1 MMNQEE
7 TDVQDFLQRI
17 ARSFLA
23 GAACLFINMTAG
35 IYGGLFFFKDKP
47 AIKNIIFY
55 IWMLVSVAAL
65 LWFLYKTWNKRF
77 PHG

>member
-1 MMNQEE
+1 MSQEE

-23 GAACLFINMTAG
+23 GAMCLFINMTIG
-35 IYGGLFFFKDKP
+35 IYGGWFFFTDRP
-47 AIKNIIFY
+47 TLGNIIFY
-55 IWMLVSVAAL
+55 IWLAVSVSAL
-65 LWFLYKTWNKRF
+65 LWYLYRTWNKRF

>member
-1 MMNQEE
+1 MNEE

-23 GAACLFINMTAG
+23 GAVCLFINMTAG
-35 IYGGLFFFKDKP
+35 IYGGWFFFTNSP
-47 AIKNIIFY
+47 TAGNIIFY
-55 IWMLVSVAAL
+55 LWLILSVTAL
-65 LWFLYKTWNKRF
+65 LWYLYKTWSKKF